1 MTAVCQMPAQM
12 GKDAQPFKGV
22 VRGRG
27 LMRDVSDMR
36 PELTRITP
44 EKKEKTPEKEA
55 AAPSELDSLLS
66 RK

>member
-1 MTAVCQMPAQM
+1 MTAVWQRPAQM

-44 EKKEKTPEKEA
+44 EKEA
-55 AAPSELDSLLS
+55 PAPSELDSLLS
-66 RK
+66 HK